1 PTPRVRP
8 ATASPPAARPRSRST
23 REGRSTASASPSAP
37 HRSRSVPHV
46 RARDAALVRD
56 LGRLLDPERVLSR
69 PIDLLGRSVDASI
82 YRLIPRAVV
91 RPRDVAEVQ
100 ALLAY
105 ARSRGRHL
113 TFRAGGTSLSGQAVT
128 DDILVELAP
137 FWKGVRV
144 LDGGARVWCQPGV

>member
-1 PTPRVRP
+1 MAPRD
-8 ATASPPAARPRSRST
+8 
-23 REGRSTASASPSAP
+23 G
-37 HRSRSVPHV
+37 
-46 RARDAALVRD
+46 ALVRD
-56 LGRLLDPERVLSR
+56 LGRILSPQRVLSR

-91 RPRDVAEVQ
+91 RPRDVGEVQ

-105 ARSRGRHL
+105 ARERGRHL

-144 LDGGARVWCQPGV
+144 LDGGARVWCQPGVVGGYVNRLLAPLGRRLGPIPPPSTRP